1 MASAAPAGQPQAQ
14 SRSGSGLGGLAARGM
29 KSGAAATARGVVQIS
44 TLVQH
49 NPARSE
55 DFLLLLGF
63 ASFGGERPLPLRRRG
78 VPEEE
83 KGGWDLK
90 ESLQSFYIFIFG
102 LLIFFCEAKE
112 SWTNAI
118 FDVQT
123 KFFYYFHFLATQA
136 GKAFFYF
143 YVGSITLFLLPDN
156 DFWKFAYVVLG
167 GVLCLLGLIMIGL
180 RYCACCQPDV
190 RSSG

>member
-49 NPARSE
+49 NPAAVKI
-55 DFLLLLGF
+55 FCCFWGLLLSV
-63 ASFGGERPLPLRRRG
+63 ASVLCLFDVVG